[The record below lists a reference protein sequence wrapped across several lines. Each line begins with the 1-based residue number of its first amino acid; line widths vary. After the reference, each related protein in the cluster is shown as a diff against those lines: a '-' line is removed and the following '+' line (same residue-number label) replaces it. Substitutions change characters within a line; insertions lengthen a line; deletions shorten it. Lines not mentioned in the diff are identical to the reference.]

1 MTVLTGAAGHTTL
14 TAASWDQ
21 VRRDP
26 ELEAVDLTLHIL
38 GGRIPQHVVRAELS
52 PTVWLAVPA
61 SPPSSAPSSAGA
73 RSRWPAET
81 RPDHHHQGAHH
92 GIHRI
97 ITAGNATDPTA
108 PDWDQMADWAESQA
122 PLTDDSSPTLTGEP
136 ARQAQCGGR
145 PRHRRRPVL

>member
-52 PTVWLAVPA
+52 PTVWLAVLA
-61 SPPSSAPSSAGA
+61 QTDAG
-73 RSRWPAET
+73 
-81 RPDHHHQGAHH
+81 
-92 GIHRI
+92 I
-97 ITAGNATDPTA
+97 ATIERA
-108 PDWDQMADWAESQA
+108 VI
-122 PLTDDSSPTLTGEP
+122 
-136 ARQAQCGGR
+136 GGR
-145 PRHRRRPVL
+145 SVPVAR